1 MNRVL
6 GATKIVML
14 IADVGLLLYWT
25 VVFAGLIPPEV
36 AYRDYEDPMMSDWNT
51 SFVLLDLAAS
61 LTGLATLCA
70 SSAARPLMTVS
81 LTLTSTAGL
90 QAVAFWALRGDF
102 TLAWWLPN
110 LFLLLFPLPAL
121 TVLVRPVAPV
131 TPVTPVAPVAAEQTV
146 VRSRTSGRSCA
157 LCPRRTSSGR

>member
-1 MNRVL
+1 MNRIL
-6 GATKIVML
+6 GATKIAML
-14 IADVGLLLYWT
+14 ITDVALLLYWV
-25 VVFAGLIPPEV
+25 VVFAGLIPPEL
-36 AYRDYEDPMMSDWNT
+36 AYQDYTNPILTDWNA

-70 SSAARPLMTVS
+70 TSSARPLMTVS

-121 TVLVRPVAPV
+121 VVLMRTTPAPAPGRP
-131 TPVTPVAPVAAEQTV
+131 
-146 VRSRTSGRSCA
+146 
-157 LCPRRTSSGR
+157 

>member
-6 GATKIVML
+6 GATKIAML
-14 IADVGLLLYWT
+14 LTDVGLLLYWAI
-25 VVFAGLIPPEV
+25 VFAGLIPPEL
-36 AYRDYEDPMMSDWNT
+36 AYKDYTNPILNDWNT

-61 LTGLATLCA
+61 LTGLATLC
-70 SSAARPLMTVS
+70 RTRTRLPLMTVS

-102 TLAWWLPN
+102 TLTWWAPN

-121 TVLVRPVAPV
+121 VGLLRGADMAPGPAGCV
-131 TPVTPVAPVAAEQTV
+131 F
-146 VRSRTSGRSCA
+146 RD
-157 LCPRRTSSGR
+157 SS